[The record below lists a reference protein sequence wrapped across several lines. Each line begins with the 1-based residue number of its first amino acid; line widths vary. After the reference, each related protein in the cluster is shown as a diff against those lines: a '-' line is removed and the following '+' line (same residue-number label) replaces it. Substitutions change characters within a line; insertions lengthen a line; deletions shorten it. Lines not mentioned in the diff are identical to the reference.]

1 MFRDA
6 LEVSINTAKLL
17 LLGFSLYAVATL
29 TKPEEL
35 QLRQGQLREWWTQT
49 VLSKKDSTGSSDFSP
64 EATRKPGETWG
75 F

>member
-1 MFRDA
+1 MFRDF
-6 LEVSINTAKLL
+6 LDVSVGTARLL
-17 LLGFSLYAVATL
+17 LLGFSLYAVVMM

-49 VLSKKDSTGSSDFSP
+49 VLSKKDSTKSSDSLP